1 MNQNLNLSGKNINNK
16 SKQNSQTNLNN
27 NESLPSS
34 ITISNINDVNTAK
47 KDNYMLEKA
56 NTQKPLIETSKNILK
71 DEYKRIA
78 KDKNYSRSIDGN
90 IPKTKY
96 AQYTISNL
104 NALDSN
110 NNAAKLKLNPSANKK
125 IKK

>member
-1 MNQNLNLSGKNINNK
+1 MNK
-16 SKQNSQTNLNN
+16 SKQNSKAHLNN
-27 NESLPSS
+27 NESLSS
-34 ITISNINDVNTAK
+34 SLIISNHNVVNNVNKQTKIN
-47 KDNYMLEKA
+47 EKNI
-56 NTQKPLIETSKNILK
+56 NTQMTLVETPKNNIK

-96 AQYTISNL
+96 AQYQIANL
-104 NALDSN
+104 PTSDLS
-110 NNAAKLKLNPSANKK
+110 NNAAKFKFNPNLNTK